1 MRVYRLCNPEFAG
14 DLSGEGAFLY
24 GGRWNFKGER
34 MLYTATN
41 ASLSLLETLG
51 HLADFPSRMPL
62 CLLTIEIDLD
72 GIFEPSVSE
81 FPPNWN
87 EYPAPSQIRIVGSEF
102 LQKAEFPAM
111 MVPSVMMP
119 KDLNLLIHPGHPG
132 IRNIQIIS
140 KEEFSPQK
148 RILPKVHGI

>member
-1 MRVYRLCNPEFAG
+1 MLVYRLCNPEFAD

-51 HLADFPSRMPL
+51 HLSDFPSRMPL
-62 CLLTIEIDLD
+62 SLLTIEIELE
-72 GIFEPSVSE
+72 GIFQPLVSE

-87 EYPAPSQIRIVGSEF
+87 EYPAPTQIRSMGSDF

-111 MVPSVMMP
+111 LVPSVLMP
-119 KDLNLLIHPGHPG
+119 KDLNLLIHPGHRG
-132 IRNIQIIS
+132 IRNIKIRSQ
-140 KEEFSPQK
+140 EEFSPQK
-148 RILPKVHGI
+148 RILSKVQGI